1 MLLASAERHFFK
13 QRRRNSRWVD
23 QRSAPVQPQHAVAEV
38 GHSARAQALKI
49 AMFAAILQGGVARA
63 SSMLATLAHARRLV
77 NVARVSFFFL
87 AARAVDGCSIG
98 IPRTSGT
105 FRDIISP
112 LRAAKTFAGAF
123 PACNIRFAI
132 PS

>member
-63 SSMLATLAHARRLV
+63 SSMLATRSRQALAERRTRQFLLLGGSRRIAAALV
-77 NVARVSFFFL
+77 YPGLPELFEISFQF
-87 AARAVDGCSIG
+87 
-98 IPRTSGT
+98 PRCWNSV
-105 FRDIISP
+105 
-112 LRAAKTFAGAF
+112 
-123 PACNIRFAI
+123 
-132 PS
+132 